1 MQMDD
6 EKSQQAR
13 IGEIKEEW
21 RQLWSGRIEDKVRAE
36 GIADRAFPLCFVDR
50 GTVIV
55 ATRDYK
61 PLDLRE
67 ILSLNLIQNTERVV
81 GPPSSVGG
89 WRKYSRTVLSKQA
102 RNRRLISEEPR
113 NDHAKSLQLK
123 KGGRGWTH
131 RIK

>member
-1 MQMDD
+1 M
-6 EKSQQAR
+6 EAALAGTHR
-13 IGEIKEEW
+13 
-21 RQLWSGRIEDKVRAE
+21 RQGAAE
-36 GIADRAFPLCFVDR
+36 GVANRAFPLCFVER

-55 ATRDYK
+55 ATRDFK

-67 ILSLNLIQNTERVV
+67 ILSLNLIQNIERVV

-89 WRKYSRTVLSKQA
+89 WRKFSRTVLNNQA
-102 RNRRLISEEPR
+102 RNRRLVLEEPR
-113 NDHAKSLQLK
+113 GDCVKNLQLK

>member
-6 EKSQQAR
+6 EKSQQAQ

-21 RQLWSGRIEDKVRAE
+21 RQLWLGRIEDKVRAE

-67 ILSLNLIQNTERVV
+67 ILSLNLVQNAERVV
-81 GPPSSVGG
+81 GPPSSLGG
-89 WRKYSRTVLSKQA
+89 WRKFSRTVLSKQA
-102 RNRRLISEEPR
+102 RNRRLVLEEPR
-113 NDHAKSLQLK
+113 KGRANNLQAK

-131 RIK
+131 RI